1 MQDPRH
7 DPTPRLTH
15 RGWKARKYLL
25 LPVEG
30 EKLSLTSPLID
41 QALHQ
46 LCAPVSFG
54 GTLPTWLRMSNR
66 KHNRRSQD
74 VEARQRIIVFPETV
88 QNEARF
94 WRKFREAAFYHQ
106 H

>member
-1 MQDPRH
+1 MQPRWNYARPRH

-41 QALHQ
+41 QAIALKI
-46 LCAPVSFG
+46 P
-54 GTLPTWLRMSNR
+54 
-66 KHNRRSQD
+66 RSGYFECNED
-74 VEARQRIIVFPETV
+74 FVTVENPMEQAL
-88 QNEARF
+88 
-94 WRKFREAAFYHQ
+94 
-106 H
+106 